1 MDKKIQ
7 EKQAQKRRLK
17 VLVPIEESETSNLVI
32 KRSGQFAKTTN
43 CELTILT
50 VAEEIIHYPDFP
62 QTPLYHKREEKA
74 QELLRK
80 AKSTLKNYNIDC
92 NTRLAIGPVSEEI
105 VRIAEEENF
114 DVIFMGSRGKG
125 GLKRMLL
132 GSVADRVIRHAH
144 CSVTVIR

>member
-7 EKQAQKRRLK
+7 EKHSKKRRLK
-17 VLVPIEESETSNLVI
+17 VLVPIEESESSKLLI
-32 KRSGQFAKTTN
+32 KRSGQFARTTN

-62 QTPLYHKREEKA
+62 QSPLYQKKEEKA
-74 QELLRK
+74 QEVLKK
-80 AKSTLKNYNIDC
+80 AKSTLKHYKIEC
-92 NTRLAIGPVSEEI
+92 NTRLAIGPISEEI

>member
-1 MDKKIQ
+1 MEKEIQ
-7 EKQAQKRRLK
+7 EKQTQKRRLK

-32 KRSGQFAKTTN
+32 KRSGQFARTTN

-62 QTPLYHKREEKA
+62 QTPLYHRREEKS
-74 QELLRK
+74 QELLEK
-80 AKSTLKNYNIDC
+80 AKSTLKSYNIEC

-114 DVIFMGSRGKG
+114 DVIFMGSWGKG